1 MEFYKNLQSFIS
13 EYKHSRNRL
22 YFMQKYK
29 LYITAFLAI
38 IGFTLGFIGFLL
50 LGFSVVVSGI
60 KALKLFSLDY
70 PEEENV
76 FLFFSVI
83 FITVTLFSAA
93 LFTFF
98 KDFINKKIAKKI
110 IQTKHIA
117 VFGLG
122 EINQAFLN
130 SNLTN
135 ENIIIFEANKNNIY
149 VEEYQ
154 EKGFGVIIGDIL
166 SLRQFNLLNYK
177 NMEYAL
183 IALGDDRANIELA
196 IQMIN
201 AIKQQEDKTPTRLI
215 IHIANSKLK
224 TIFHQN
230 FLLSSLDEPM
240 IDIKTFSF
248 YEECAEDLFLKHSL
262 ISKDFI
268 HADKELKSIILGNG
282 SLALAVIKNIL
293 LLSNLPN
300 NNKHIIY
307 LIDEKAEA
315 FYEKLRLL
323 TNYTL
328 DKFPTVEFEVIN
340 RDYNT
345 VEFYKEKVFID
356 THLNNIYICY
366 DDESVNLNLAII
378 LNEKIYIKQ
387 KSLKT
392 NVLFAIFKETTLS
405 NLLDENDKTFK
416 NFYTFGRKN
425 KIFAYNRLIEEDNYK
440 IAKMIHH
447 GYGDEFNKEM
457 LLSSDKLNQKWFK
470 QSAYSDKLS
479 SIAQAKHIDI
489 KLLALNLKRVK
500 SDLLSEELLKQNRE
514 KFDAKVEPLMKE
526 ENFTYATLHT
536 YSLELAK
543 LWAGKK
549 YNVMYKP
556 NKSDN
561 LFEKLI
567 FCEHNRWNAFHY
579 LEGWEYHTEK
589 DKDLKQHNCLKP
601 LELFHE
607 DTLLIT
613 IIYDIYAI
621 VYIPNYLANS
631 GWMITDA

>member
-1 MEFYKNLQSFIS
+1 LGFYKNLQSFIS

-38 IGFTLGFIGFLL
+38 VGFILGFIGFLF
-50 LGFSVVVSGI
+50 LGFSVVVSAI

-70 PEEENV
+70 PDEENI
-76 FLFFSVI
+76 FLLLSIV

-149 VEEYQ
+149 IEEYQ

-201 AIKQQEDKTPTRLI
+201 AIKQQEEKTPTRLI

-262 ISKDFI
+262 IRKEFI
-268 HADKELKSIILGNG
+268 HSDKELKSIILGNG
-282 SLALAVIKNIL
+282 SLALAIIKNVL
-293 LLSNLPN
+293 LLSNFPN
-300 NNKHIIY
+300 NNKHTIY
-307 LIDEKAEA
+307 LIDKEAEI

-323 TNYTL
+323 TNYTQ
-328 DKFPTVEFEVIN
+328 DKFPTIQFKVIN
-340 RDYNT
+340 KDYNS
-345 VEFYKEKVFID
+345 VSFYQEKIFMD
-356 THLNNIYICY
+356 NNLNNIYICY
-366 DDESVNLNLAII
+366 DDESVNLDLAII

-387 KSLKT
+387 RFLNI

-405 NLLDENDKTFK
+405 NLLDESDKSFK
-416 NFYTFGRKN
+416 NFYTFGSKN

-447 GYGDEFNKEM
+447 GYGDEFDKDM
-457 LLSSDKLNQKWFK
+457 LLSNDKLNKKWFK

-479 SIAQAKHIDI
+479 SIAQAKHIDM
-489 KLLALNLKRVK
+489 KLLALDLKRTK
-500 SDLLSEELLKQNRE
+500 SDLSKEELLKQNRA
-514 KFDAKVEPLMKE
+514 KFDAKIEPFMKE
-526 ENFTYATLHT
+526 VNFNYNTLYR

-556 NKSDN
+556 KISDN

-567 FCEHNRWNAFHY
+567 FCEHNRWNSFHY
-579 LEGWEYHTEK
+579 LQGWVYHIKK

-601 LELFHE
+601 LELFNE
-607 DTLLIT
+607 DHLLIT

-631 GWMITDA
+631 GWAIIDA